1 MYTVQ
6 FIKKIF
12 ESFFINNFTAIAHQA
27 INVSI
32 EITYA
37 FSISVEFSFIFCE

>member
-1 MYTVQ
+1 MYTAQ

-12 ESFFINNFTAIAHQA
+12 ESLFINNFTASGHQA
-27 INVSI
+27 INVNM

-37 FSISVEFSFIFCE
+37 FSISVEFSFIFCV